1 MVEPEEN
8 VEEAQPPEDEA
19 TPQATPQDTQSTV
32 VELEGTLKALQD
44 DYLRLRADFD
54 NYRKRTQKEREEL
67 AERTKEALLCEIL
80 VLSDDLERVL
90 AMREAEGTLDNFFTG
105 IELTYRRFCALLEK
119 EGIARIACEGE
130 FNPALHECVMYEER
144 DDVPEGTILEE
155 VRGGYEKNGRVL
167 RPARVKVARSSEV

>member
-8 VEEAQPPEDEA
+8 VDEAQPPEDEA
-19 TPQATPQDTQSTV
+19 TPQDTQSTII
-32 VELEGTLKALQD
+32 ELEGTLKSLQD

-67 AERTKEALLCEIL
+67 AERTKGALLCEL
-80 VLSDDLERVL
+80 FVLSDDLERVL
-90 AMREAEGTLDNFFTG
+90 AMREAGSALDSFFTG
-105 IELTYRRFCALLEK
+105 IELTYRRFCTLLEK
-119 EGIARIACEGE
+119 EGIARIVCEGE
-130 FNPALHECVMYEER
+130 LNPALHECVIYEER

-167 RPARVKVARSSEV
+167 RPARVRVARSSEV